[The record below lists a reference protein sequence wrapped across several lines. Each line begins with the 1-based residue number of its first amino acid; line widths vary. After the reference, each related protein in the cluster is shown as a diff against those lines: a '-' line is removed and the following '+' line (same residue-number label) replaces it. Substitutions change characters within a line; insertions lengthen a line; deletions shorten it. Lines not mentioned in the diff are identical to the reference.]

1 MSLQTT
7 IFELE
12 AQAFQHSSHSKTRK
26 KFLPQKKRSSICR
39 TKLCCRLTVK
49 YDLNANNG
57 ADAQAMLAI
66 LQAAVFVNRP
76 IYKPITNQFSS
87 CAGQ

>member
-1 MSLQTT
+1 M
-7 IFELE
+7 
-12 AQAFQHSSHSKTRK
+12 
-26 KFLPQKKRSSICR
+26 
-39 TKLCCRLTVK
+39 K

-57 ADAQAMLAI
+57 ANAQAMLAN